1 MTELIEKTSYEARRK
16 KWQDLMQAKYQS
28 MTRDE
33 TDWVLDGIEVEIALQ
48 VKQAYRAGMLH
59 FNALDHTL
67 KRAESAMSL
76 HTIEWHKAVDLEGT
90 MSIGDFV
97 TLPSLYLQAK
107 GFKQ

>member
-67 KRAESAMSL
+67 KPTNSSSRNQWND
-76 HTIEWHKAVDLEGT
+76 TDLSFME
-90 MSIGDFV
+90 IGDFV